1 MTDPVRVSL
10 FDFTGGLRNKRR
22 NPLNRDPTS
31 LDGGLNID
39 LSNGILTTRPGYT
52 VVSTGSLPTAE
63 VMAMCQSRFPTNET
77 SFVLAQVKDAG
88 IAYEFPSAQSPPD
101 SRIYFYAAYDPEN
114 GYIWVF
120 GGTDSAGSVYYNDLW
135 YWDIDNTTWHQ
146 VTDATDHPTWCA
158 YSNDMVYDPLAGRL
172 IFYVGRAYDS
182 GGNLTDT
189 LDEFWQYAISTN
201 TFSKLADN
209 PCTAG
214 PLPGSFG
221 WRQDSRMF
229 LRNNQI
235 WLMGG
240 TNLEEA
246 FSVERFDVYDIAGDT
261 NVSVDAT
268 YGVGGPGGRFA
279 HAIAY
284 NSDDD
289 VVMVVGGEQ
298 TGGALVDAWILDCTE
313 ESYTSIDDVP
323 LEAGDYFE
331 NGGLCYCSGNYYAI
345 GTSAANSFEDPGP
358 HLGDVSWVYTGGA
371 WETPVYSDDTLY
383 GRAFNRVFPVGTDIW
398 SILGESLYVDDMF
411 GGITLV
417 EGAEVFTDMCS
428 YTPAGT
434 AGGASTSKLY
444 ASKDH
449 LPTTTAT
456 FTQIYDLGDADRC
469 TFAVLNDRVVITE
482 GKANGPLVW
491 GGCMEEDGSDWMYP
505 KNVLS
510 SQDGTALYDISYY
523 VLDKDVDNVASVG
536 EISNGGFIAICC
548 DMPTV
553 EAFYIEVESPNTGVS
568 SGETSA
574 DYSETNTFAALTDVL
589 YEDYSSTITNWVN
602 DGGSTGHFTDG
613 ASAVS
618 LGTGNTAPFVEI
630 GVQANINST
639 AYYIYDI
646 TGDGTGSGAV
656 TLDAAASSNTVDDI
670 VGIAIGGG
678 GLTLPQGLDIGSDLW
693 APSGTSKNAAL
704 GAYAIRIHFSGSE
717 LSGNCASFQL
727 TIKTGDFTLLADVS
741 ELPSWARYLCKIAGN
756 TYQVDYPFNVL
767 KMTIA
772 ESTVGAPYTAAD
784 TPTEVTF
791 PSGTGA
797 TLTLPA
803 VTVGDQGIV
812 LSGGTYSSTVDT
824 IISTDDETTEFTSD
838 VVERSLDTS
847 KEYVIEITMLPTY
860 TQAYYVWMGR
870 IRTQAPQYP
879 SWNSLYPGT
888 SEACFQNLKILYLPD
903 LDISEYYT
911 STAWTDLNQYY
922 YVPAIVKITD
932 AALFDTPT
940 QYSLFCTSDDT
951 KFDARS
957 VQTFDSITFSYST
970 PATTSLGLALSF
982 DDRATFTVY
991 KSSAWREVVK
1001 YVTANWQYRDDADAW
1016 TNADVNTYLG
1026 ALRQAFG
1033 YSTNYNTVAEIEALT
1048 STEWYASGGMAQ
1060 LATDYVNVAGFM
1072 TSTSTAKPS
1081 LLSYTCNFT
1090 DPGGRLGT
1098 SGYTSLWVNGSG
1110 WTDGTEVSDVPLAQ
1124 TGIISYDGTGGFTAS
1139 YYVLDGVPGY
1149 WYKITPERTSSNTT
1163 ITRIM
1168 YKAPC
1173 QLLSNIGA
1181 GQPDTP
1187 LCAIFHDTSLN
1198 LIKDLTL
1205 EVSNAT
1211 GSFIVE
1217 SDGTATYQAGQ
1228 ATIPMETTDYLY
1240 IGYLLT
1246 FGTIEVTPYDDNNQ
1260 VVSALSAEYWT
1271 GQGWKALFISDG
1283 TQGSDGKTFSQKG
1296 RISWSVPSDWKEMV
1310 PLNANFPRGYYVR
1323 FSVSVN
1329 LTSTAALDEI
1339 SIYGIPNDLPKYKYV
1354 SAFRDRIALAK
1365 RPDAADQVDISRP
1378 LEEYGMIGEQSG
1390 SYRVG
1395 GTDSI
1400 QCLISAWNGLFLGK
1414 NETWHQLLGTSP
1426 ADFYWQGVE
1435 ASRSVPMSQQSCIK
1449 APATGIG
1456 GDGNRNAL
1464 FFINR
1469 HGAWSAS
1476 GLQVDS
1482 TYNSSRSQ
1490 VLSELTN
1497 WWSDTAVPRL
1507 DLNNLHLACGEYF
1520 PAKNWLVWSVPM
1532 IVTSGQTEQTTNNR
1546 LIVYDLGLGAW
1557 LPPFDIAVSA
1567 MCQGYAYNSSAAG
1580 HIGPVGL
1587 YAGTYNG
1594 KILRLFSGTDD
1605 AGTDI
1610 TWNLETGWLHLGSP
1624 SWYKQVRYLWVYGNV
1639 ENNFTMSVYV
1649 DGEQDTPSYTD
1660 TISGITGPTGMYA
1673 ISFMN
1678 RNIHANFVNVKLN
1691 GTGTASIYGMEMDV
1705 IPVRDTPGGVTP

>member
-88 IAYEFPSAQSPPD
+88 IAYELPESQSPPG
-101 SRIYFYAAYDPEN
+101 SRIYHYAAYDPEN

-120 GGTDSAGSVYYNDLW
+120 GGTDAAGSVYYNDLW

-146 VTDATDHPTWCA
+146 VTDATDHPTWSA
-158 YSNDMVYDPLAGRL
+158 YGNDMVYDPLAGRL
-172 IFYVGRAYDS
+172 IFYVGKVYNS
-182 GGNLTDT
+182 GGDLVDT
-189 LDEFWQYAISTN
+189 LDEFWQYQIATN

-209 PCTAG
+209 PCAAEGT
-214 PLPGSFG
+214 FG
-221 WRQDSRMF
+221 WRQFSRMI
-229 LRNNQI
+229 LRENQLWLLGGNN
-235 WLMGG
+235 
-240 TNLEEA
+240 TESA
-246 FSVERFDVYDIAGDT
+246 FSVEQFQIYDISSDTAVDVAPSFSGD
-261 NVSVDAT
+261 
-268 YGVGGPGGRFA
+268 GPGGRYL

-284 NSDDD
+284 NADDD
-289 VVMVVGGEQ
+289 AIMVVGGET
-298 TGGALVDAWILDCTE
+298 TGGGLTDAWLLDIGADT
-313 ESYTSIDDVP
+313 YTQLDDLPMEV
-323 LEAGDYFE
+323 GDYFAE
-331 NGGLCYCSGNYYAI
+331 GGLCYCSGRYYAI
-345 GTSAANSFEDPGP
+345 GTANASSFGIPGP
-358 HLGDVSWVYTGGA
+358 LLADVSWVYTEGS
-371 WETPVYSDDTLY
+371 WETPTYASETLF
-383 GRAFNRVFPVGTDIW
+383 GRAYNRVFAVGTDIW
-398 SILGESLYVDDMF
+398 SVLGESLYVEDIF

-428 YTPAGT
+428 YTPGGT

-491 GGCMEEDGSDWMYP
+491 GGCMETDGADWMYP

-574 DYSETNTFAALTDVL
+574 DYSETSTFAATSDFL
-589 YEDYSSTITNWVN
+589 YEDYRATITNWVN

-630 GVQANINST
+630 GCQVDIDGT
-639 AYYIYDI
+639 AYFIYDI

-656 TLDAAASSNTVDDI
+656 TLGSAVPSNTVDDI
-670 VGIAIGGG
+670 VGAVIGTG
-678 GLTLPQGLDIGSDLW
+678 GLTLPNGITIDSTLWTNGSNEIYNY
-693 APSGTSKNAAL
+693 PI
-704 GAYAIRIHFSGSE
+704 GAYALRIHLSGSE
-717 LSGNCASFQL
+717 LSGNAAGFIATL
-727 TIKTGDFTLLADVS
+727 KTGDITTKASAGGNYLADVG
-741 ELPSWARYLCKIAGN
+741 GN
-756 TYQVDYPFNVL
+756 LYEVPYALNVL
-767 KMTIA
+767 KVTIA
-772 ESTVGAPYTAAD
+772 ESDAG
-784 TPTEVTF
+784 TPFVATTTPVEITF
-791 PSGTGA
+791 PSEHSATFTMPGVTKGSNAIAYTGSVYPDA
-797 TLTLPA
+797 IT
-803 VTVGDQGIV
+803 TV
-812 LSGGTYSSTVDT
+812 
-824 IISTDDETTEFTSD
+824 ISTDSQHTAFDSNLINMA
-838 VVERSLDTS
+838 LDTS
-847 KEYVIEITMLPTY
+847 KEYVIEITVLPSYLQKAVVLSQGSYRWPGPVYPKWYGSY
-860 TQAYYVWMGR
+860 TAG
-870 IRTQAPQYP
+870 APV
-879 SWNSLYPGT
+879 
-888 SEACFQNLKILYLPD
+888 ACFQYIQTLYLPGLD
-903 LDISEYYT
+903 LADYDT
-911 STAWTDLNQYY
+911 STDWVAYLTGSPNFGA
-922 YVPAIVKITD
+922 VAIQNLDSGVVYD
-932 AALFDTPT
+932 NPT
-940 QYSLFCTSDDT
+940 QLSVFCTSDASR
-951 KFDARS
+951 FDVSS
-957 VQTFDSITFSYST
+957 VESFSSITMDYST
-970 PATTSLGLALSF
+970 PTDTSMGLAFSF
-982 DDRATFTVY
+982 DDRSTFWVY
-991 KSSAWREVVK
+991 KSSAWREIVK
-1001 YVTANWQYRDDADAW
+1001 YDTHWQYRDSASTW
-1016 TNADVNTYLG
+1016 TNSSPDTYLG
-1026 ALRQAFG
+1026 ALKQAFG
-1033 YSTNYNTVAEIEALT
+1033 YSQNYNTAAEAEAINSTGWYSTNGILKMAT
-1048 STEWYASGGMAQ
+1048 SYI
-1060 LATDYVNVAGFM
+1060 NVAGFLL
-1072 TSTSTAKPS
+1072 SSVPEKPS
-1081 LLSYTCNFT
+1081 LLSITWNYT
-1090 DPGGRLGT
+1090 DIGGRLGT

-1271 GQGWKALFISDG
+1271 GQGWKTMFISDG
-1283 TQGSDGKTFSQKG
+1283 TAGADGKTFSQKG

-1378 LEEYGMIGEQSG
+1378 LEEYGMLGEQSG

-1624 SWYKQVRYLWVYGNV
+1624 SWYKQLRYLWVYGNV

-1678 RNIHANFVNVKLN
+1678 RNIHANFVNIKLN
-1691 GTGTASIYGMEMDV
+1691 GTGTASIYGMEVDV